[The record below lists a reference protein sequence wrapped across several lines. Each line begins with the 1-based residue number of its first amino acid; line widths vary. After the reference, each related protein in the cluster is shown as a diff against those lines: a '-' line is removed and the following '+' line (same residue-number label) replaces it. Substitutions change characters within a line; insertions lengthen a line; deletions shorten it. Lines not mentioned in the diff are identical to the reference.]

1 MVMDSLPEPIG
12 EDRDF
17 LPDETSVIVAFYKD
31 QAQLEWI
38 EKNHMYNIRA
48 GSLQGS
54 LNLDSQLINARY
66 VLLHNDKE
74 ALPLCRLLKG
84 GPKIYTS
91 AELLKMGYPK
101 YKKKDSDEVDEE
113 RERKSAKNIYLV
125 FSIIQR
131 NGKLWVEKEMRQYRW
146 DVKSLVLKNGTI
158 TRPYT
163 SSLVSLLKRR
173 KSE

>member
-1 MVMDSLPEPIG
+1 
-12 EDRDF
+12 
-17 LPDETSVIVAFYKD
+17 
-31 QAQLEWI
+31 
-38 EKNHMYNIRA
+38 
-48 GSLQGS
+48 
-54 LNLDSQLINARY
+54 
-66 VLLHNDKE
+66 
-74 ALPLCRLLKG
+74 
-84 GPKIYTS
+84 
-91 AELLKMGYPK
+91 MGYPK